1 MTTNEKIA
9 HRTVDIMEAR
19 GTLESPYAADAESAR
34 TQALAEMERDDA
46 LRRHVDSTI
55 EEFTNGRDLPG
66 AEGLEV
72 HLLAE
77 STLRAGYSEEQYLA
91 AALAFEP
98 HTPKAMPF
106 RASGFVGLAKA
117 EGAEEAVR
125 TSGQPLTGDSY
136 ADALRRRGYGRRA

>member
-9 HRTVDIMEAR
+9 RRTVDIMEAR

-46 LRRHVDSTI
+46 LRRHVNSTI
-55 EEFTNGRDLPG
+55 EEFTRGRDLPG

-72 HLLAE
+72 HVLAE
-77 STLRAGYSEEQYLA
+77 STLSAGYSEEQYLA

-98 HTPKAMPF
+98 HTPKAAPF
-106 RASGFVGLAKA
+106 RTSGFVGLAEA
-117 EGAEEAVR
+117 DAAEEAVR
-125 TSGQPLTGDSY
+125 ASGQPLTADSY
-136 ADALRRRGYGRRA
+136 ADALERQG